1 MKIFISFVIAL
12 VLLGGTYALLST
24 QGLAPNKNGSGVAV
38 VDKTPDSF
46 IPQASASV
54 NEVTLAPDVTAEV
67 SGLSIRFNSLVQD
80 SRCAVDV
87 QCIEAGAVN
96 VNVTLEY
103 EGKSETRNL
112 PSDEVPYEF
121 NGHEI
126 SIIAVSPEAR
136 STVSIKPNEYRVTFK
151 VE

>member
-12 VLLGGTYALLST
+12 ALLAGTYVFFSS
-24 QGLAPNKNGSGVAV
+24 QGLAPGQNGSGVAV
-38 VDKTPDSF
+38 VDKTPEPF

-54 NEVTLAPDVTAEV
+54 NEVTIAPDVTAEV
-67 SGLSIRFNSLVQD
+67 SGFTIRFNSLVQD

-87 QCIEAGAVN
+87 QCIEAGAVT
-96 VNVTLEY
+96 VNATFEY
-103 EGKSETRNL
+103 EGESETRNL

-121 NGHEI
+121 MGHKV
-126 SIIAVSPEAR
+126 SIVGVTPEAR
-136 STVSIKPNEYRVTFK
+136 STVSIKPNQYKVTFK

>member
-1 MKIFISFVIAL
+1 MKIFISFVIACAL
-12 VLLGGTYALLST
+12 LLGTFVFFSA
-24 QGLAPNKNGSGVAV
+24 QGLAPSKNGSGASV
-38 VDKTPDSF
+38 VDKAPEPFVPHVSS
-46 IPQASASV
+46 PV
-54 NEVTLAPDVTAEV
+54 NEVALAPDVTAEV

-80 SRCAVDV
+80 NRCPVDV
-87 QCIEAGAVN
+87 QCIEAGAVT

-112 PSDEVPYEF
+112 PSDEVPHEF
-121 NGHEI
+121 MGNKI

-136 STVSIKPNEYRVTFK
+136 STVSIKPNQYKVTFK